1 MTTTLTNMIDE
12 VLVNLAGYTFQQDRS
27 TYITSA
33 VTTTTS
39 TSASPLILS
48 LGSTDSV
55 GKGILEIDEELL
67 WVDSFDRVANTATVS
82 PYGRGYLGT
91 TAATHTADAKVTIS
105 PTFPRFSVKRAIND
119 TIRSL
124 GANIFAVKSTTFTF
138 NAAVSTYAFANLNI
152 KNILTVSW
160 QSIGPTKEWVPI
172 RKWDLDASANPEAF
186 GYTSGT
192 DQVQTITLGEAPV
205 SGRTVKV
212 VYATDPEPFTSNSQ
226 VYTTVT
232 GLPEST
238 RDVVIL
244 GTAYRL
250 LSFLDPARAA
260 QVSPQADE
268 TDSKRPYGASQS
280 ATKQLYALYTQRL
293 NEETKAQQQNYP
305 PRIHYSRRNRRQRL
319 PCTGIDRRTQIEGLG
334 PGAVLKIRHVNVA
347 STQAF
352 GEVAAR
358 KVQGFAI
365 GGKTVPRFIK
375 GSIECYH
382 WRCGLP
388 NPIFFGA
395 YKKIF
400 LPLHQTAKNHGLP
413 IGTHRRQKLGLVRI
427 VDACWKFFGLKRQW
441 LFDGF
446 CRKNSIGSVALR
458 ATNDIGILFFAL
470 QKLIPGRNCSG
481 KIISAHLSERQLVVQ
496 ARLVLWAQLQRSLV
510 GFYGF
515 QVVLLVVMD
524 IGQQDDAVNKIR
536 VFLQNFIQSGLG
548 FGKSFGVDM
557 DAYFFKLLLQF
568 STQCG
573 TGGIVL
579 AVGKIRQQQQ

>member
-1 MTTTLTNMIDE
+1 MIDE

-33 VTTTTS
+33 VSTTTS

-48 LGSTDSV
+48 LASTDSV

-91 TAATHTADAKVTIS
+91 TAATHAADAKVTIS

-124 GANIFAVKSTTFTF
+124 RANIFAVKSTTFTF

-172 RKWDLDASANPEAF
+172 RKWDLDSVANPEAF
-186 GYTSGT
+186 SYTSGT
-192 DQVQTITLGEAPV
+192 DVVQTITLGEAPI

-212 VYATDPEPFTSNSQ
+212 VYTTDPSPFTSNSE

-305 PRIHYSRRNRRQRL
+305 PKVHYSRR
-319 PCTGIDRRTQIEGLG
+319 
-334 PGAVLKIRHVNVA
+334 
-347 STQAF
+347 
-352 GEVAAR
+352 
-358 KVQGFAI
+358 
-365 GGKTVPRFIK
+365 
-375 GSIECYH
+375 
-382 WRCGLP
+382 
-388 NPIFFGA
+388 
-395 YKKIF
+395 
-400 LPLHQTAKNHGLP
+400 
-413 IGTHRRQKLGLVRI
+413 
-427 VDACWKFFGLKRQW
+427 
-441 LFDGF
+441 
-446 CRKNSIGSVALR
+446 
-458 ATNDIGILFFAL
+458 
-470 QKLIPGRNCSG
+470 
-481 KIISAHLSERQLVVQ
+481 
-496 ARLVLWAQLQRSLV
+496 
-510 GFYGF
+510 
-515 QVVLLVVMD
+515 
-524 IGQQDDAVNKIR
+524 
-536 VFLQNFIQSGLG
+536 
-548 FGKSFGVDM
+548 
-557 DAYFFKLLLQF
+557 
-568 STQCG
+568 
-573 TGGIVL
+573 
-579 AVGKIRQQQQ
+579 